1 MKDMEANLRVMRE
14 SLLQSLWDDLVARG
28 VLSPSPT
35 DDFNESEARWV
46 AAFRGWEANE
56 RCLEFGI

>member
-1 MKDMEANLRVMRE
+1 MSEDNLSIE
-14 SLLQSLWDDLVARG
+14 ETSLYEGLCGSLDAAA
-28 VLSPSPT
+28 

-46 AAFRGWEANE
+46 AAFLRWEANE